1 MMGWMLM
8 LLGLMQGDREQGL
21 QLYREGR
28 YAEAAAAFQ
37 RAVQSEGDSPELQWN
52 LALAHWRA
60 GEIAAA
66 ETAAEKYA
74 ATSTAVQVDLH
85 SCLLGAIRHQEALLK
100 VAEADQAQAAAGQPP
115 AAAAGA
121 APGAPAADPLPLLQA
136 ALAKANQA
144 RDHFVRGA
152 KVEATPELR
161 RNTERTL
168 RLIDELKRRIEELEQ
183 QRQPSEDKDQQ
194 DGKKEDKP
202 DEPKQ
207 DEQSKEEQDQKQP
220 EPKPDEQKADQKE
233 QDQKGKEQDQ
243 KAPKDQK
250 QDQPKPQDGK
260 PDQAQQGEDGKPSS
274 DGEPKPEPQ
283 PGDKPGEPSE
293 PKPEPGQPGEEGQ
306 AEAAKDQ
313 KPGQEPSPRQDATGE
328 QLDARELSP
337 EQTQRLL
344 ERLQGLDGKQKSI
357 RARAKSSRRTVERDW

>member
-1 MMGWMLM
+1 MKGLLLT
-8 LLGLMQGDREQGL
+8 LLGLWPGGDREQGL

-28 YAEAAAAFQ
+28 FAEAAAAFQ

-60 GEIAAA
+60 GELAAA

-74 ATSTAVQVDLH
+74 ATSASVQVDLH
-85 SCLLGAIRHQEALLK
+85 SGLLGAIRHQEALAK
-100 VAEADQAQAAAGQPP
+100 VAEADAAQAAAGQPP
-115 AAAAGA
+115 TTAAGT
-121 APGAPAADPLPLLQA
+121 APAAADPLPLLQA

-168 RLIDELKRRIEELEQ
+168 RLIDELKRRIEALEQ
-183 QRQPSEDKDQQ
+183 QRQPSEDQDQKDS
-194 DGKKEDKP
+194 KKEDQP
-202 DEPKQ
+202 DQSKQ
-207 DEQSKEEQDQKQP
+207 DEQSQQDQKES
-220 EPKPDEQKADQKE
+220 EPKDPQQ
-233 QDQKGKEQDQ
+233 QDQQAGKPEQQEGKPDQ
-243 KAPKDQK
+243 S
-250 QDQPKPQDGK
+250 QPGQDGK
-260 PDQAQQGEDGKPSS
+260 PSA

-283 PGDKPGEPSE
+283 PGGKTGEQEPAE
-293 PKPEPGQPGEEGQ
+293 PKPEPGQPSQDE
-306 AEAAKDQ
+306 DQ
-313 KPGQEPSPRQDATGE
+313 KPADPSQDTTPRQDAPGE
-328 QLDARELSP
+328 QQEARELSP

-344 ERLQGLDGKQKSI
+344 ERLQGLDGKQKAI